1 MSNQHIEENHKQ
13 SSAIAREIVET
24 LTLLDDMTARDNIS
38 NDWTLTE
45 DGLCGL
51 NRIIQRMRVQAV
63 ELLGSI

>member
-1 MSNQHIEENHKQ
+1 MSNQHIEENHRQ
-13 SSAIAREIVET
+13 PYAIAREIVET
-24 LTLLDDMTARDNIS
+24 LALLDDMTARDNIS

-51 NRIIQRMRVQAV
+51 NRIIRHMRVQAV

>member
-1 MSNQHIEENHKQ
+1 MSNQHTEENHKQ

-24 LTLLDDMTARDNIS
+24 LALLDDMTARDNIG

-51 NRIIQRMRVQAV
+51 NRIIRNMRVQAV